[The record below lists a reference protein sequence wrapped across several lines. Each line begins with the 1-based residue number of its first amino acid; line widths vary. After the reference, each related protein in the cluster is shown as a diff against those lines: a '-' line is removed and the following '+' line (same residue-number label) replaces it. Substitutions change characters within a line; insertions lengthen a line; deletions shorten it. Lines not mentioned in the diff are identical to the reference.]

1 MTTVCTV
8 RTLVLGFVLL
18 ADSILAAHAEDGAK
32 TQRYLCQGKLITVHE
47 VHFTVGKCWF
57 TEGQPAGSVVLD
69 ACDNKR
75 GHARG
80 CEVSVEINASYG
92 VVHVYSA
99 RVK

>member
-1 MTTVCTV
+1 M

-18 ADSILAAHAEDGAK
+18 AANIVAAQAEDGDK
-32 TQRYLCQGKLITVHE
+32 TQRYFCQGKLITVHE
-47 VHFTVGKCWF
+47 VHFKVGKCMF

-75 GHARG
+75 GWARG
-80 CEVSVEINASYG
+80 CEVSVEINAHYG
-92 VVHVYSA
+92 VMHVYSA